1 LLLIQTF
8 FLGREVKS
16 VKIKPLLARLEIAI
30 GRSDL
35 IDQMVLIPSNKE
47 CHSDKYSPIKPIKLI
62 VGYDGSPNSH
72 TALDIAFCMAHQ
84 THLASKTEVKVQ
96 AVYVLEDQI
105 VSYSGDSYSNYSSKS
120 PKKSLELERID
131 SNLPELETT
140 FKTMV
145 LEQSRPEKADKI
157 LWQARNLAAEW
168 QSCFKSHLRFGNL
181 CTELQKVVELE
192 AADALLLGCQSINHP
207 LIERLDAD
215 CPVLGIPKC
224 LD

>member
-1 LLLIQTF
+1 MLLIQTF

-16 VKIKPLLARLEIAI
+16 VKIKPLLARLESAI
-30 GRSDL
+30 GRPDL

-47 CHSDKYSPIKPIKLI
+47 CHSDKYAPIKPIKLI

-96 AVYVLEDQI
+96 AVYVLEDEI
-105 VSYSGDSYSNYSSKS
+105 VSYSNYSSKS
-120 PKKSLELERID
+120 PEKSLELESID
-131 SNLPELETT
+131 SNLAELETT

-145 LEQSRPEKADKI
+145 LAQSRPEKADKI

-168 QSCFKSHLRFGNL
+168 QSYFKSHLRFGNL
-181 CTELQKVVELE
+181 CTELQKS
-192 AADALLLGCQSINHP
+192 C
-207 LIERLDAD
+207 
-215 CPVLGIPKC
+215 GIRSC
-224 LD
+224 

>member
-1 LLLIQTF
+1 M
-8 FLGREVKS
+8 
-16 VKIKPLLARLEIAI
+16 LARLESAI
-30 GRSDL
+30 GRPDL

-47 CHSDKYSPIKPIKLI
+47 CHSDKYAPIKPIKLI

-96 AVYVLEDQI
+96 AVYVLEDEI
-105 VSYSGDSYSNYSSKS
+105 VSYSNYSSKS
-120 PKKSLELERID
+120 PEKSLELESID
-131 SNLPELETT
+131 SNLAELETT

-145 LEQSRPEKADKI
+145 LAQSRPEKADKI

-168 QSCFKSHLRFGNL
+168 QSYFKSHLRFGNL